1 MILQTGKSFSKQKGR
16 LKRQMDIQVRL
27 KLPLPQELRA

>member
-1 MILQTGKSFSKQKGR
+1 MLKAGKSFSKRQGS
-16 LKRQMDIQVRL
+16 LKKQMDIQVRL